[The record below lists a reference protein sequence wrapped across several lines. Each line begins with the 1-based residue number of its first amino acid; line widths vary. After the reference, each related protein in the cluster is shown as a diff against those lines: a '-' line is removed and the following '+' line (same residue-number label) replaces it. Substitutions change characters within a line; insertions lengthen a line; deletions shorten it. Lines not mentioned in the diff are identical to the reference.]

1 MRHHLAGVA
10 PHQASHF
17 AQNQPLELCFLQPH
31 EREECDMTT
40 IKNIAENLAIRKNCV
55 TLYCQRAI
63 SHIADIYKLRFK
75 ACPCYTSASCGCSSL
90 ARKGG
95 APFFSYILTNLFL
108 AKCQRAKQVVR
119 PRSTV
124 GVPRRAGS
132 TPVPSRPI
140 GLYSHP
146 TKSNTLPSC
155 ERRHPRML
163 SGGSSRYSR
172 LCIPPTPP
180 SWATSSVLKPIE
192 LWHI

>member
-1 MRHHLAGVA
+1 
-10 PHQASHF
+10 
-17 AQNQPLELCFLQPH
+17 
-31 EREECDMTT
+31 MTAL
-40 IKNIAENLAIRKNCV
+40 KNIAENLAIRKNCV

-90 ARKGG
+90 ARKGD

-140 GLYSHP
+140 GLIIHP

-163 SGGSSRYSR
+163 SGGSSRCSR

>member
-1 MRHHLAGVA
+1 
-10 PHQASHF
+10 
-17 AQNQPLELCFLQPH
+17 
-31 EREECDMTT
+31 MTAL
-40 IKNIAENLAIRKNCV
+40 KNIAENLAVRKNCV
-55 TLYCQRAI
+55 TLYCQEVIDRSQDIQNYAI
-63 SHIADIYKLRFK
+63 RRVPVLLIFGSV
-75 ACPCYTSASCGCSSL
+75 TSWQKKG
-90 ARKGG
+90 ARLS
-95 APFFSYILTNLFL
+95 FSYIPTNLFNTQ
-108 AKCQRAKQVVR
+108 CQEVKQVVR

>member
-1 MRHHLAGVA
+1 
-10 PHQASHF
+10 
-17 AQNQPLELCFLQPH
+17 
-31 EREECDMTT
+31 MTAL
-40 IKNIAENLAIRKNCV
+40 KNIAENLAVRKNCV
-55 TLYCQRAI
+55 TLYCQEVIDRSQDIQNYAI
-63 SHIADIYKLRFK
+63 RRVPVLLIFGSV
-75 ACPCYTSASCGCSSL
+75 TSWQKKG
-90 ARKGG
+90 ARLS
-95 APFFSYILTNLFL
+95 FSYIPTNLFNTQ
-108 AKCQRAKQVVR
+108 CQEVKQVVR

-155 ERRHPRML
+155 ERRHPKTL